1 MSIVPA
7 LVTALVLLTTAT
19 AHAQILSISD
29 VSQLETNGG
38 TTSFTFTV
46 TLDAPAGPGGAT
58 FDIATA
64 NASASSPADF
74 VAASLTGQ
82 TIPSGSTLYTFNVI
96 VNGDVILEADE
107 TFFVNVTGIVGA
119 AAGDALGV
127 GTILNDDLTPIH
139 DIQGPGAASPIVG
152 SVVTTRGLV
161 TGVTPNGFF
170 LQEED
175 ANVDADPATSE
186 GIFVFTSSAPPAAA
200 ALTARVEVTGT
211 VSEVVPSAGPAT
223 RRTRGRPH
231 PAIRRSVRCARS
243 HPGRITAIA
252 PSPKSQ
258 LMLWS
263 RSVGDAAVSASSAD
277 VRPCDRSLGRLA
289 SSRGSSLRH
298 RADRV
303 RPQPRHRG
311 AHALS

>member
-161 TGVTPNGFF
+161 TGVTANG
-170 LQEED
+170 L
-175 ANVDADPATSE
+175 
-186 GIFVFTSSAPPAAA
+186 
-200 ALTARVEVTGT
+200 
-211 VSEVVPSAGPAT
+211 PSAGPAT

-231 PAIRRSVRCARS
+231 PAIRRSVRCARC

-298 RADRV
+298 RADRG
-303 RPQPRHRG
+303 RPQPRHRA